1 MFLVT
6 FVRYRPDVHARW
18 VKTEHNAKKK
28 KKDRFFFFCVCSR
41 NCLYNHLQ
49 LVLSQ
54 VSWGGFTISW
64 YEMWSLYPFRQVL
77 CITGE
82 KGRLW
87 TMELEIHK
95 VLLSKQTNNKNSTK
109 QFSRKRY
116 QNNALGDVEE
126 TAVCWTSDRIPAV
139 QTNGLGFLVWRK
151 KGQRWVDVRRGG

>member
-1 MFLVT
+1 MGQNWT
-6 FVRYRPDVHARW
+6 QC
-18 VKTEHNAKKK
+18 KKK
-28 KKDRFFFFCVCSR
+28 KKTAFFSFACVLETACIIT
-41 NCLYNHLQ
+41 CK
-49 LVLSQ
+49 LVLLQ